1 MKKLIWTILILLVLA
16 IGGSAYYFLK
26 VKTYDIS
33 QDKELEAIT
42 EENYEIA
49 LPTDTNSNTSG
60 ENDPVEGNTE
70 EDKESIDSGNS
81 DGTSQSSANQKA
93 TVASIK
99 EKYRP
104 AFESL
109 QAQANSKINALVA
122 HAIQEYRDMRASGE
136 EISYSYFLT
145 KYKTAGEALEAKTD
159 QAFETIFSALQEELK
174 ENGFDPNEANDVRDA
189 YEAAKKERRKALLSS
204 ALEKF

>member
-42 EENYEIA
+42 EENYAIV
-49 LPTDTNSNTSG
+49 LPTDTNSNTSD
-60 ENDPVEGNTE
+60 ENGSVEGNTE
-70 EDKESIDSGNS
+70 IEQSSGDTGNAN
-81 DGTSQSSANQKA
+81 DTSQSTGKPKP
-93 TVASIK
+93 TVATIK

-104 AFESL
+104 SFESL

-159 QAFETIFSALQEELK
+159 QAFETIFSAMQEELK